1 MNSLRMC
8 ISCREMT
15 PKEKL
20 IRIVKIKGEEP
31 KIDLS
36 FKAQGR
42 GAYICKNE
50 TCIEN
55 ARKRKAL
62 ERAFRGQISGEVY
75 DKLGDMINE

>member
-8 ISCREMT
+8 ISCREMM

-20 IRIVKIKGEEP
+20 VRIVKIKGEEP
-31 KIDLS
+31 KIDMS

-50 TCIEN
+50 ACIEN

-62 ERAFRGQISGEVY
+62 ERTFRGQIGEEVY
-75 DKLGDMINE
+75 KKLGDIINE

>member
-8 ISCREMT
+8 ISCREMM

-31 KIDLS
+31 KIDIS

-55 ARKRKAL
+55 ARPQRTFPLWAGVL
-62 ERAFRGQISGEVY
+62 NDAVMWDNY
-75 DKLGDMINE
+75 LLTVT

>member
-8 ISCREMT
+8 ISCREMVL
-15 PKEKL
+15 KDKL

-31 KIDLS
+31 EIDLS

-62 ERAFRGQISGEVY
+62 ERAFRGRIDEEIY
-75 DKLGDMINE
+75 DKLGDIINE